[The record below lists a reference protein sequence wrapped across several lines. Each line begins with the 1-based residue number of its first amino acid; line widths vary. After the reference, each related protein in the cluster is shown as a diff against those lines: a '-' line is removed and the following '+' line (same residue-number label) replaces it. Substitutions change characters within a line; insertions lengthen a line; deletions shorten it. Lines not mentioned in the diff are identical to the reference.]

1 MGRSLPALLAVAFL
15 AACVGTEPAPTAT
28 SGATAASVT
37 TVPPTTTTIRSITTS
52 TPVSTSVPDATV
64 PGDWAEVPVVAS
76 AWGVMGWWDGS
87 RWVPAEE
94 DPEVDLRADYRLL
107 TLDED
112 VVAAAGT
119 VGEYC
124 EVEAGGVVP
133 RPELPWGDPDPF
145 PEPALALSAGW
156 ELGPPVE
163 LVDGDPQV
171 YVDEVSRF
179 LSSRGLDVPEPD
191 LAQVLVVDLDD
202 DGTDEVIIVA
212 EEIAQAPALFASPGD
227 YAVTLLRS
235 VVDEEVETSVI
246 DEWVLAE
253 VDPDEVPF
261 IVSSRVTAVADL
273 NGDGSA
279 ELALASAYYEG
290 SGIQIYAYSA
300 SSGPEA
306 VLGAGCGV

>member
-1 MGRSLPALLAVAFL
+1 MGRSLPTLLAVVLL
-15 AACVGTEPAPTAT
+15 AACAGTDPAPTTT

-37 TVPPTTTTIRSITTS
+37 ASPPITTTIRSTTTS
-52 TPVSTSVPDATV
+52 TPASTSVPDTIM
-64 PGDWAEVPVVAS
+64 PGDWAGVPVVAS

-87 RWVPAEE
+87 RWIPAEE
-94 DPEVDLRADYRLL
+94 DPDVELRGDYRML
-107 TLDED
+107 TLEED
-112 VVAAAGT
+112 VVAEAGT

-124 EVEAGGVVP
+124 EIEAGGVVP

-156 ELGPPVE
+156 DLGPSVE
-163 LVDGDPQV
+163 VVDGDPDV
-171 YVDEVSRF
+171 YVEEVSRF
-179 LSSRGLDVPEPD
+179 LSSRGLDVPEPN
-191 LAQVLVVDLDD
+191 LAQVLVVDLDG

-261 IVSSRVTAVADL
+261 IVSSRVMAVADL
-273 NGDGSA
+273 NGDGTA
-279 ELALASAYYEG
+279 EVALASAYYEG
-290 SGIQIYAYSA
+290 SGIQVYDYSA
-300 SSGPEA
+300 TSGPGA